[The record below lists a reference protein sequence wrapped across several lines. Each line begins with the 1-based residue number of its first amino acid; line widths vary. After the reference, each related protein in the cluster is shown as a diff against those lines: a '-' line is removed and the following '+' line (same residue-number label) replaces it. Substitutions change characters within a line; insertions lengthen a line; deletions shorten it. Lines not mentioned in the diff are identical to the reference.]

1 MAYDITNSFL
11 EEFDYRFHSMLHQ
24 RGSAL
29 MDLVTVEPVVGATKY
44 LRQSSV
50 GDAHFVTSCG
60 SPTEYVAIKYD
71 KRKLEPKPI
80 ECPIML
86 DKYDLVM
93 QGSPDIGMLA
103 QEAADSC
110 GKLIDQIIIK
120 GISGPAYTA
129 ASGEVKLP
137 ESQNI
142 KYKDTLLVDPEE
154 NEVIKDGLNTG
165 KVAKAV
171 QMLRSEYNNS
181 PLICVA
187 SNYALATLRADKR
200 AASSLFNTQPAMA
213 TGQNTPF
220 GGCDVFVASEQVERG
235 RAEDGKEI
243 EYAYMYAID
252 QIKLGT
258 SMPLTLDYGK
268 NAERGLSDVLI
279 YRGMYDCVRMQEK
292 SVVRIEVFKHA
303 AGVNNSGSNN

>member
-24 RGSAL
+24 RGSVL
-29 MDLVTVEPVVGATKY
+29 MDLVVTEPVVGATKY

-50 GDAHFVTSCG
+50 GDAHFVTDCG
-60 SPTEYVAIKYD
+60 GTTEYVAIKYD
-71 KRKLEPKPI
+71 RRKLEPKPI

-93 QGSPDIGMLA
+93 QGSPDVGMLA

-110 GKLIDQIIIK
+110 GKLIDQIIIQ
-120 GISGPAYTA
+120 GISGPAETA
-129 ASGEVKLP
+129 ASGKVVLPVTQVIPYNDVMFGGDDIEAVKF
-137 ESQNI
+137 
-142 KYKDTLLVDPEE
+142 
-154 NEVIKDGLNTG
+154 GLST
-165 KVAKAV
+165 AKIARAV

-181 PLICVA
+181 PLVCVA
-187 SNYALATLRADKR
+187 SNYALATLRADQR
-200 AASSLFNTQPAMA
+200 ASNSLFNTQPAMA
-213 TGQNTPF
+213 TGQNSAY
-220 GGCDVFVASEQVERG
+220 GGCDIFVASEQVETG
-235 RAEDGKEI
+235 ASVAVENFSI
-243 EYAYMYAID
+243 EYAYVYAID

-292 SVVRIEVFKHA
+292 SVVKIEIKKV
-303 AGVNNSGSNN
+303 G